1 MKTLITNGTV
11 ITPTDEIP
19 GGWVLVEDD
28 RIAGVGQGGAPPA
41 DKTIDAAGCTVAPGF
56 IDLHAQGF
64 RGYDLWDPSDEGF
77 LGATR
82 QMASTGVTACQA
94 SCRPTEA
101 VCRTM
106 RPRIGRSDGGCRVM
120 GLYFEVPFISPAKR
134 GAIPPAY
141 VEPPSREA
149 ADRILDASRG
159 ILSMVTIAP
168 EQPGALDVIPLFRA
182 ARGSAGPVV
191 CALGHTSATYDE
203 AVAGFDAGITH
214 CTHLYNAMTGLH
226 HREPGAVGAL
236 LARPQVS
243 VEIVC
248 DGVHLHPAA
257 VRVAVA
263 CKGASKTCLITDC
276 VSGRDRQVVDGAP
289 RLADGTIAG
298 SVLSMDRAV
307 ANVQRFAGV
316 SLREAVEMATL
327 SPARVIGLD
336 ASKGLLEAGK
346 DADVVIF
353 DDAVN
358 VCLTMIGGQV
368 VYEADA

>member
-1 MKTLITNGTV
+1 MKTLITNGTL
-11 ITPTDEIP
+11 ITPTAEVP
-19 GGWVLVEDD
+19 GGWVLVDGD
-28 RIAGVGQGGAPPA
+28 RIADVGQGGPPA
-41 DKTIDAAGCTVAPGF
+41 ADATIDAAGCAVAPGF

-64 RGYDLWDPSDEGF
+64 RGYDLWDPSDEAF

-106 RPRIGRSDGGCRVM
+106 RPRIGRSDGGCRVV
-120 GLYFEVPFISPAKR
+120 GLYFEVPFISPDKR
-134 GAIPPAY
+134 GAIPPEC
-141 VEPPSREA
+141 VERPSRRA
-149 ADRILDASRG
+149 AERILEASRG
-159 ILSMVTIAP
+159 ILSMITIAP
-168 EQPGALDVIPLFRA
+168 EQPGAMDLIPLFR
-182 ARGSAGPVV
+182 RTPGPAGPVV
-191 CALGHTSATYDE
+191 CALGHSSATYDD

-214 CTHLYNAMTGLH
+214 STHLFNAMTGLH

-236 LARPQVS
+236 LARPNVS

-263 CKGASKTCLITDC
+263 CKGTEKTCLITDC
-276 VSGRDRQVVDGAP
+276 VSGRDRRVVDGAP

-307 ANVQRFAGV
+307 AGVQRFAGA
-316 SLREAVEMATL
+316 SLREAVEMASL

-336 ASKGLLEAGK
+336 ASKGTLEPGK
-346 DADVVIF
+346 DADLVVF
-353 DDAVN
+353 DGQVN
-358 VCLTMIGGQV
+358 VRLTMIGGDV
-368 VYEADA
+368 VWQAE

>member
-1 MKTLITNGTV
+1 MKTLITNGTL
-11 ITPTDEIP
+11 ITPTDELP
-19 GGWVLVEDD
+19 GGWVLVEGD
-28 RIAGVGQGGAPPA
+28 RIADVGQGGAPPA
-41 DKTIDAAGCTVAPGF
+41 DATIDARGGTVAPGF

-82 QMASTGVTACQA
+82 QMASTGVTACQT
-94 SCRPTEA
+94 SCRPTEE
-101 VCRTM
+101 VSRTM

-120 GLYFEVPFISPAKR
+120 GLYFEVPFISPERR
-134 GAIPPAY
+134 GAIPPEY
-141 VEPPSREA
+141 VERPSREA
-149 ADRILDASRG
+149 AERILEASRG
-159 ILSMVTIAP
+159 ILSMITIAP
-168 EQPGALDVIPLFRA
+168 EQPGAMDLIPLLCA
-182 ARGSAGPVV
+182 ARGPAGPVV
-191 CALGHTSATYDE
+191 CALGHTSATCDE

-214 CTHLYNAMTGLH
+214 CTHLYNAMTALH

-236 LARPQVS
+236 LARPEVS
-243 VEIVC
+243 VEIIC

-263 CKGASKTCLITDC
+263 CKGIEKTCLITDC
-276 VSGRDRQVVDGAP
+276 VSGLGRDVVDGAP

-336 ASKGLLEAGK
+336 AAKGALETGK
-346 DADVVIF
+346 DADIIIF
-353 DDAVN
+353 DDQVN
-358 VCLTMIGGQV
+358 VRLTMIGGEIV
-368 VYEADA
+368 CRADA